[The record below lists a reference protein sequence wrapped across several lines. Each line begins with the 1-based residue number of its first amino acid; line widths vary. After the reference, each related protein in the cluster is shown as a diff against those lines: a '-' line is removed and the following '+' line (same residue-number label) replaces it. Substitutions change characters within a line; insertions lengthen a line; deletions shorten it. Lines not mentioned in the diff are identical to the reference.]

1 MRHKWHGGPAHNRV
15 QQNNSPAGES
25 SDSESSAGSPP
36 PLESATDGEYVVSDT
51 ETDPNVRFYD
61 GEYIIV
67 SDTEPAAAV
76 PIAAVPIEATVAN
89 EAAAVPLEAP
99 VDSPVDDPNT
109 GVTFASKSKFVKF
122 AGKTSITKLSEIHDG
137 EYVVSSDSEV
147 EDYDADVEDLPC
159 DPEST
164 ESAVSSAAAAVP
176 SIASSK
182 SEDFKNNA
190 KRTSKTKR
198 RTHKIKH
205 RRRERTVTRG
215 YQSGK
220 EPEDEH
226 SLPQPTFVPHSFPA
240 QPTSP
245 ELVMNHFELPPVFAN
260 PMPAQVR
267 HYLQDNSQTI
277 HAIGQRRRALT
288 LRLRMM
294 KELHDRDNHL
304 ISLLMYNPAPEDLGM
319 QYHAKMQSQ
328 INENRDVLNDPHAIK
343 AMYNRR
349 SGYSQR
355 RRKLYD
361 ELDVLAEQL
370 QKELLHRHALTQI
383 EGVTEIIPQS
393 PSQTENSSSAQ
404 LVPPTNTDNSS
415 SGAKI

>member
-1 MRHKWHGGPAHNRV
+1 
-15 QQNNSPAGES
+15 
-25 SDSESSAGSPP
+25 
-36 PLESATDGEYVVSDT
+36 
-51 ETDPNVRFYD
+51 
-61 GEYIIV
+61 
-67 SDTEPAAAV
+67 
-76 PIAAVPIEATVAN
+76 
-89 EAAAVPLEAP
+89 
-99 VDSPVDDPNT
+99 
-109 GVTFASKSKFVKF
+109 
-122 AGKTSITKLSEIHDG
+122 
-137 EYVVSSDSEV
+137 
-147 EDYDADVEDLPC
+147 
-159 DPEST
+159 
-164 ESAVSSAAAAVP
+164 
-176 SIASSK
+176 
-182 SEDFKNNA
+182 
-190 KRTSKTKR
+190 
-198 RTHKIKH
+198 
-205 RRRERTVTRG
+205 
-215 YQSGK
+215 
-220 EPEDEH
+220 
-226 SLPQPTFVPHSFPA
+226 
-240 QPTSP
+240 
-245 ELVMNHFELPPVFAN
+245 MNHFELPPVFAN

-294 KELHDRDNHL
+294 KALHDRDNHL
-304 ISLLMYNPAPEDLGM
+304 ISLLMYNPGPEDLGM